1 MHGGHK
7 IIPHTIKRAMQ
18 SQCFI
23 DAYCPATVT
32 AQSQGASIDGLGL
45 HGYGPRLADK
55 LLPIVACWQDIRR
68 QTVDFNARVKTGPAC
83 QCCSVVPS
91 KRHHCS
97 FDDNNFMMNLMT
109 ADYDY
114 YFIIRCDLFLAQA
127 KERGLCSESNL
138 IELI

>member
-32 AQSQGASIDGLGL
+32 AQSLGASIDGLGL
-45 HGYGPRLADK
+45 YGYGPGLADK

-68 QTVDFNARVKTGPAC
+68 QTVDFNGRVKTGPAC
-83 QCCSVVPS
+83 QCCSVVLS
-91 KRHHCS
+91 KRHHYS
-97 FDDNNFMMNLMT
+97 FDDNNFMMT
-109 ADYDY
+109 ADYDC
-114 YFIIRCDLFLAQA
+114 FIIRCDLISAQA
-127 KERGLCSESNL
+127 EEEVCFVKV
-138 IELI
+138 I